1 MNSKL
6 VFFSNF
12 LKKPKEVAS
21 VIPCSKYV
29 IWKILRNIDFEN
41 AKCIVE
47 YGPGTGNMTN
57 ALLNNL
63 NPDAKLICFEINK
76 NFCNFLEDNVKIKD
90 PRLEVINNTAQ
101 SLDFYLKEYKISS
114 LDYAISSIPFSLIN
128 KEEKKAIVQKTKDSL
143 RLHGK
148 FIVYQNS
155 QHMRKY
161 LNIYFEKI
169 SMELELRNIPPT
181 FIFVCKKT

>member
-21 VIPCSKYV
+21 VTPCSKYV

-41 AKCIVE
+41 AKCIAE

-57 ALLNNL
+57 ALLKNL
-63 NPDAKLICFEINK
+63 SPDAKLICFEINK
-76 NFCNFLEDNVKIKD
+76 KFCNFLKDDIKD
-90 PRLEVINNTAQ
+90 PRLEVINDTAQ
-101 SLDFYLKEYKISS
+101 NLDFYLREFKISS
-114 LDYAISSIPFSLIN
+114 VDYAVSSIPFSLIN
-128 KEEKKAIVQKTKDSL
+128 KEDKKAIVRKTNDSL
-143 RLHGK
+143 RPHGK

-161 LNIYFEKI
+161 LTVYFKKI

-181 FIFVCKKT
+181 FIFVCEKT